1 MQPLSIVESRAFR
14 SVLEKAEP
22 RYTMA
27 SRKHLSSKLLTA
39 RYSEVRSSVEH
50 LLHLAPQ
57 ICLTVDIWSNRQMK
71 SYLGVT
77 GHFIIDFTL
86 HSVMLSCRQFRAS
99 HTGEE
104 ILGYFLDIKDS
115 FNISG
120 KVKNIITDNASN
132 MKKAFRLLET
142 QVDEDDNEDEEG
154 DDTLQPVELTE
165 ELDLLPTHHPCFSH
179 MIQLVVKDGLDN
191 ADQVK
196 RVLGKITR
204 LVSHVHHS
212 TKASD
217 VFEDD
222 LKLQMANAT
231 RWNSQL
237 TMIKSLLRVSNS
249 TMEKLDYNG
258 KLNAYEI
265 NIAKDLVEILTPF
278 KWLTDLSQGEN
289 QVTASIILPVI
300 RGLQAELKHL
310 DEKFKSRLVTT
321 LKSSANARLSQ
332 FEEDKEFKLA
342 AALDPRWKLAWCT
355 PEEQT
360 DLKQAV
366 LQKAEAMSASFS
378 SSTMS
383 SQGSDSP
390 PKKRS
395 KHFQFMKDNPRREIP
410 SGTCSLFSQ
419 IEEYFSSPCIPEDA
433 DPLIYWKHHQLSY
446 PILSK
451 LACHFLQV
459 PASSAPVERRF
470 SIAGKIFRP
479 ERCLLRDELFEK
491 LMFIRC
497 NSYCS

>member
-22 RYTMA
+22 RYTMP

-57 ICLTVDIWSNRQMK
+57 IWLTVDIWSNRQMK

-86 HSVMLSCRQFRAS
+86 HSVMLSCRRFRGS

-179 MIQLVVKDGLDN
+179 TIQLVVKDGLDN

-204 LVSHVHHS
+204 LVSH
-212 TKASD
+212 
-217 VFEDD
+217 
-222 LKLQMANAT
+222 
-231 RWNSQL
+231 
-237 TMIKSLLRVSNS
+237 
-249 TMEKLDYNG
+249 
-258 KLNAYEI
+258 
-265 NIAKDLVEILTPF
+265 
-278 KWLTDLSQGEN
+278 
-289 QVTASIILPVI
+289 
-300 RGLQAELKHL
+300 
-310 DEKFKSRLVTT
+310 
-321 LKSSANARLSQ
+321 
-332 FEEDKEFKLA
+332 
-342 AALDPRWKLAWCT
+342 
-355 PEEQT
+355 
-360 DLKQAV
+360 
-366 LQKAEAMSASFS
+366 
-378 SSTMS
+378 
-383 SQGSDSP
+383 
-390 PKKRS
+390 
-395 KHFQFMKDNPRREIP
+395 
-410 SGTCSLFSQ
+410 
-419 IEEYFSSPCIPEDA
+419 EEYFSSPCIPEDA

-459 PASSAPVERRF
+459 HQLSDFFPLLEKSLDLKGAF
-470 SIAGKIFRP
+470 SVMNFLK
-479 ERCLLRDELFEK
+479 
-491 LMFIRC
+491 
-497 NSYCS
+497 S